1 MPAAFIYLEGMKS
14 MANVN
19 FNKSKVFEIIDL
31 AVAFLALIFG
41 IFWMLEAVGFRF
53 ASQVS
58 GPLSSGVLGF
68 VVGLVFLI
76 YALRFFRVIH

>member
-1 MPAAFIYLEGMKS
+1 
-14 MANVN
+14 MASVN

-41 IFWMLEAVGFRF
+41 IFWMLGALGFRF
-53 ASQVS
+53 SGEIT
-58 GPLSSGVLGF
+58 GPLTSGVLGF

-76 YALRFFRVIH
+76 YALRYFRVIR

>member
-1 MPAAFIYLEGMKS
+1 
-14 MANVN
+14 MASVN
-19 FNKSKVFEIIDL
+19 FNKGKVFEIIDL

-41 IFWMLEAVGFRF
+41 ICWMLEALGFRF
-53 ASQVS
+53 AGQIS

-76 YALRFFRVIH
+76 HALRFFRVIR

>member
-1 MPAAFIYLEGMKS
+1 
-14 MANVN
+14 MASVN
-19 FNKSKVFEIIDL
+19 FNKGKVFEIIDL

-41 IFWMLEAVGFRF
+41 IFWMLGALGFRF
-53 ASQVS
+53 SGEIT

-76 YALRFFRVIH
+76 YALRYFRVIR